1 MIKSNNPHL
10 RGGEKQ
16 VSSILILKH
25 SQLFGK
31 YPNNLF
37 VYVPL
42 AGIPFPC
49 ARARQ
54 NQKKKLQSWDLCVWQ
69 NMQEHR
75 GHCKLKEIPAWVKSF
90 PTNMW
95 DVSCK
100 KY

>member
-1 MIKSNNPHL
+1 MVRRRKRRRRRRAAVIKSNNPHL

-54 NQKKKLQSWDLCVWQ
+54 NQKKNSNLGTYVFGKT
-69 NMQEHR
+69 
-75 GHCKLKEIPAWVKSF
+75 CKNTGGTV
-90 PTNMW
+90 N
-95 DVSCK
+95 
-100 KY
+100 